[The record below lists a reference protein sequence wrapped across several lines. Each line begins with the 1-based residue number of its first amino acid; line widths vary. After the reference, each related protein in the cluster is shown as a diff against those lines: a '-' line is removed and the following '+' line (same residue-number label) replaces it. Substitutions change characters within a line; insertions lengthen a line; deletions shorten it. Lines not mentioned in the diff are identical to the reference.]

1 MEIFPASNR
10 PRNTAAGRFPRTS
23 FFIAASHPFMGDLGL
38 RERFEYPRIQDLG
51 AAGSIEALNKCILI
65 WLAWLDKAQF
75 DTLAFAIE

>member
-1 MEIFPASNR
+1 
-10 PRNTAAGRFPRTS
+10 
-23 FFIAASHPFMGDLGL
+23 MGDLGL

-65 WLAWLDKAQF
+65 RLAWLDKAQF